1 MCLKLAIWVLNWS
14 MGMARA
20 GVNFFKFSISIGSIL
35 DKLNVFQIL
44 KSDGENFDR

>member
-1 MCLKLAIWVLNWS
+1 MLVIWVLNGS
-14 MGMARA
+14 VGMARE

-44 KSDGENFDR
+44 KSNGDNFGR